1 MANESEVR
9 LCDRCLCQVE
19 EGKGAFF
26 QVAIDAVADP
36 TPPNLDAMEDEDPG
50 VAYRKLLAKLHRLSE
65 REAMEQVHR
74 RRIFSLCN
82 PCLETWLESPF
93 S

>member
-1 MANESEVR
+1 MANESKVR

-26 QVAIDAVADP
+26 QVTIDAIADP
-36 TPPNLDAMEDEDPG
+36 TPPNLDGLEGEDPG
-50 VAYRKLLAKLHRLSE
+50 AAYRRLLEKLRRLSE

-74 RRIFSLCN
+74 RRIFNLCI
-82 PCLETWLESPF
+82 PCLDAWLESPF